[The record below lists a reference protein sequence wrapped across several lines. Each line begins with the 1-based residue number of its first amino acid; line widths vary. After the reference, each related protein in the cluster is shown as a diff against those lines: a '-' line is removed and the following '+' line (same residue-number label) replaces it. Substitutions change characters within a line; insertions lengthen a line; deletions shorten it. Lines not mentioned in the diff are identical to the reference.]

1 MMALMLPDSTNPPQ
15 EPSPVFAVSTRR
27 TGGNVVYVEVCGD
40 PVVRV
45 LVSTNDDVD
54 KVLSDRLLSDR
65 AILMPQ
71 DGSSA

>member
-1 MMALMLPDSTNPPQ
+1 M
-15 EPSPVFAVSTRR
+15 
-27 TGGNVVYVEVCGD
+27 YVEVCGD